1 MGWFG
6 LWKKNNYSNEAD
18 FKKAIS
24 RIEQFD
30 VDIDVVVGFGK
41 ALEKYG
47 MQATKNLSHTPQEIR
62 EAIRRLEQS
71 ERIPPNLK
79 NVLPTCSS
87 YLDIFE
93 LAPVKKHIEN
103 KEQ

>member
-6 LWKKNNYSNEAD
+6 SRKKNNCSNEAD

-24 RIEQFD
+24 QIKQFD

-41 ALEKYG
+41 ALEKHG
-47 MQATKNLSHTPQEIR
+47 IQAAKNLSHTPQEIR
-62 EAIRRLEQS
+62 EAIHRLEQS

-79 NVLPTCSS
+79 NILPTCSS
-87 YLDIFE
+87 YLDILE
-93 LAPVKKHIEN
+93 LAPVKKHIEK